1 MKILKLLNKTYLS
14 ILIILFFS
22 TVNSFSENEPV
33 DIWNID
39 KEQIQE
45 NPENKEPISITQSEL
60 ETEKIDVF
68 SLQTKDG
75 SDSIKFDETLDS
87 KEIKIIGLYD
97 PEDFGLKI
105 DMWSNSNGDQ
115 LKYLF
120 SNLAKINLSRD
131 ASELMNIVLLTNAY
145 YPKKNISEKDFL
157 KIKSD

>member
-14 ILIILFFS
+14 ILIIFFFS
-22 TVNSFSENEPV
+22 IVNSLSQDEPV

-39 KEQIQE
+39 KEQIKE
-45 NPENKEPISITQSEL
+45 NSENKEFISITESEI

-68 SLQTKDG
+68 NMQTKDR
-75 SDSIKFDETLDS
+75 SDSIKVDESLNS

-120 SNLAKINLSRD
+120 SNLSKL
-131 ASELMNIVLLTNAY
+131 
-145 YPKKNISEKDFL
+145 EKRYFN
-157 KIKSD
+157 

>member
-1 MKILKLLNKTYLS
+1 MKISKLLNKTYLP

-22 TVNSFSENEPV
+22 IVNSFSENEPV

-39 KEQIQE
+39 KNQAQE
-45 NPENKEPISITQSEL
+45 NSENKELISITENDL

-68 SLQTKDG
+68 NIQIKDN
-75 SDSIKFDETLDS
+75 SDSIKVDETLKS

-120 SNLAKINLSRD
+120 SNLSKINLSQD
-131 ASELMNIVLLTNAY
+131 A
-145 YPKKNISEKDFL
+145 
-157 KIKSD
+157 